1 MRILIT
7 GGAGYIGSHTL
18 LELLGEQHEACV
30 LDNFSNSSPVALK
43 RVAQLTNSGFDQVTA
58 DIRDD
63 RALARA
69 FADFRPQVVI
79 HFGGLK
85 AVGESA
91 KVPLKYYEHNVQ
103 GAISLLKAMENS
115 DCRKIVFS
123 SSATVYGD
131 PLYLPYDE
139 QHPCAPANPYGRTKH
154 FVEEILKDWVHT
166 DGRNSATLLRY
177 FNPVGAHSSGRI
189 GEDPADI
196 PNNLMPFVSQV
207 AVGRRPKL
215 LVFGNDYDTPDGT
228 GLRDYIHVSDLAR
241 AHVAAVDYA
250 TGNAGVEA
258 FNIGTGEGA
267 TVLQVVRAFEAA
279 SGRPVP
285 YDFAPRRAGDIAASV
300 ADPAKARKLLN
311 WQARFTLKDMCESSW
326 KWQSNNPNGYETD

>member
-18 LELLGEQHEACV
+18 LDLLGERHEACV
-30 LDNFSNSSPVALK
+30 LDNFANSSPIALD
-43 RVAQLTNSGFDQVTA
+43 RVAQLTNCRFERVTA

-69 FADFRPQVVI
+69 FADFKPQAVI

-91 KVPLKYYEHNVQ
+91 RFPLKYYEHNVQ
-103 GAISLLKAMENS
+103 GTISLLKAMENG
-115 DCRKIVFS
+115 DCRRIVFS
-123 SSATVYGD
+123 SSATVYGE
-131 PLYLPYDE
+131 PGYLPYDE
-139 QHPCAPANPYGRTKH
+139 QHPCAPTNPYGRTKY
-154 FVEEILKDWVHT
+154 FVEEILKDWVRT
-166 DGRNSATLLRY
+166 DGRNSAVLLRY

-189 GEDPADI
+189 GEDPNDI

-228 GLRDYIHVSDLAR
+228 GLRDYIHVGDLAR
-241 AHVAAVDYA
+241 AHVAAVEYA
-250 TGNAGVEA
+250 ADNAGVEA
-258 FNIGTGEGA
+258 FNIGTGKGA
-267 TVLQVVRAFEAA
+267 TVLEVVKAFEAA

-285 YDFAPRRAGDIAASV
+285 YEFAPRRAGDIAASI
-300 ADPAKARKLLN
+300 ADPAKARRLLH
-311 WQARFTLKDMCESSW
+311 WQAKFTLKDMCESSW
-326 KWQSNNPNGYETD
+326 AWQSKNPNGYEAD